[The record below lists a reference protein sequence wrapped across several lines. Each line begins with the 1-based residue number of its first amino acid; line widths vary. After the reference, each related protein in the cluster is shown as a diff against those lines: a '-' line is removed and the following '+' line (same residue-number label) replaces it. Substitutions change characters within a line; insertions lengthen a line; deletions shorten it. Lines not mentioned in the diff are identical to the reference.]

1 MTVAISPNTT
11 VLPPIPPKTTRQWLQ
26 VLTRRMDLRRLG
38 VLLLR
43 SYVDGNAPLPEMSAE
58 TRQAWQA
65 FQRRS
70 RTNWGELI
78 CDSVVDR
85 LIPNGITIGGS
96 NTSPVAK
103 QAQKLWRDNRMSGVF
118 KEWVRYGLIFG
129 QSYLT
134 VWKGQSTPFGQS
146 GTVITADSPETM
158 CVVTDPLQHW
168 RPKAALRV
176 WRDQEQATDYAIIWT
191 PEGWQQFQR
200 PTYERIELRVIP
212 SKWLVN
218 LAEGAW
224 TESLGQGGTSGP
236 LQRPIPVVIYN
247 NPGGHGDFETHLDVI
262 NRINSGIL
270 ERLVISAI
278 LAFRQRCIT
287 GGILPERDEQGNLID
302 YEKVF
307 SPAPGVLWN
316 LPAGLELWESSTTDL
331 QGILNASKEDI
342 RHLSAVTRTPLP
354 MLMPDNTNTS
364 AEGAKATDV
373 GHYFR
378 CVDRLNESKV
388 GLEEAMTLAVR
399 SDGGI
404 IDADEHV
411 EIPFEP
417 PDRVTM
423 TEKYQ
428 AALAAHNA
436 GESQKSIQRN
446 VLGYSPDQIAQDAVD
461 RAQEALLA
469 AALAP
474 PPPEQQPPGQI
485 GAQSPRSGQPAP
497 NGQQPQPKP
506 PAGQPAPQKVP
517 FTQGGAQPG
526 GGRRR

>member
-1 MTVAISPNTT
+1 MTAMLPSST
-11 VLPPIPPKTTRQWLQ
+11 VLPLVSPKTPEEWLR

-38 VLLLR
+38 VQLLR
-43 SYVDGNAPLPEMSAE
+43 SYTDGNAPLPEMTAE

-65 FQRRS
+65 FQRKS

-78 CDSVVDR
+78 CSSVVDR
-85 LIPNGITIGGS
+85 LIPNGLTIGGS
-96 NTSPVAK
+96 HDSPVAK

-118 KEWVRYGLIFG
+118 KEWVRYGMIFG

-134 VWKGQSTPFGQS
+134 VWKGQNTAYGQS

-168 RPKAALRV
+168 RPQAALRV
-176 WRDQEQATDYAIIWT
+176 WRDQEKAIDYAIVWT
-191 PEGWQQFQR
+191 PTAWQQFQR

-212 SKWLVN
+212 SKWLTN

-224 TESLGQGGTSGP
+224 TPSEGQGSTSEI

-247 NPGGHGDFETHLDVI
+247 NPGGHGDFETHLDLI
-262 NRINSGIL
+262 NRINGGIL
-270 ERLVISAI
+270 ERLVIAAI
-278 LAFRQRCIT
+278 LAFRQRAIT
-287 GGILPERDEQGNLID
+287 GGTLPERDEQGNLID

-316 LPAGLELWESSTTDL
+316 LPEGLELWESKPTDIS
-331 QGILNASKEDI
+331 GILNASKEDI
-342 RHLSAVTRTPLP
+342 RQLSAVTRTPLP

-388 GLEEAMTLAVR
+388 GIEEAMTLAVR
-399 SDGGI
+399 VDGGEI
-404 IDADEHV
+404 PADEHV

-436 GESQKSIQRN
+436 GESQKSVQRN

-461 RAQEALLA
+461 RAQEALLMQ
-469 AALAP
+469 ALQP
-474 PPPEQQPPGQI
+474 PPVPAPG
-485 GAQSPRSGQPAP
+485 GPQSNGNGSPAP

-506 PAGQPAPQKVP
+506 PAGQPAPQKAP
-517 FTQGGAQPG
+517 FTQGGTQPG